1 MYDTVLYGPRPNC
14 TYGACCLVSSSR
26 LDPLSRGLYL
36 RSQFWLWQCRF
47 PQALALSSILS
58 CALKFETFKGA
69 RSFSLPLSVDF
80 DAERELPGPSA
91 FDFDFSLF
99 HLPRSRTFPHEL
111 AGTLHLRF
119 IDAVHDGVR
128 LCNLAV
134 DSCHPRL
141 KRIYMRGCTRTRAH
155 AFSATLSNKSK
166 THGGNTHTILDR
178 AVPKLGGDDLE
189 YFPLQPATFGH
200 CCIGIPIRC
209 DLA

>member
-1 MYDTVLYGPRPNC
+1 MDDVL
-14 TYGACCLVSSSR
+14 
-26 LDPLSRGLYL
+26 
-36 RSQFWLWQCRF
+36 
-47 PQALALSSILS
+47 
-58 CALKFETFKGA
+58 
-69 RSFSLPLSVDF
+69 
-80 DAERELPGPSA
+80 
-91 FDFDFSLF
+91 
-99 HLPRSRTFPHEL
+99 
-111 AGTLHLRF
+111 
-119 IDAVHDGVR
+119 DAVHDGVR

-200 CCIGIPIRC
+200 CCIGIPIRR
-209 DLA
+209 DLAQAGTRGCRRRGGCGHGIRRHGGEEHATKYVSELVRGGHKDEWEMDFVRVEGKDG